1 MTIPTIKQI
10 YDGAISNFE
19 TEFGITTNPFGQAV
33 LVAFAGVMSGM
44 IYLVYLTAS
53 LNDKNIWFD
62 TCDNETL
69 IRYGT
74 TILGRYPFPA
84 TSAQYTITVTGTIG
98 AVIPASTVFRSDD
111 NSASPGK
118 LYQVT
123 GATTLAATSEN
134 IVVNALEGGT
144 GSILSI
150 SDTMTSTSP
159 IINVNSQA
167 IVVTENITPENAE
180 NLELYRAKIGDKVR
194 LSPGSWN
201 AKDYRLVGGTVTG
214 VAQVYAYGMSA
225 TEVDVWI
232 QGTTPVADPGP
243 SASPTVI
250 TAYETALN
258 LVRPLPAF
266 IVNVASCPIKNVD
279 VFVSRGTFPA
289 LTVAQQTL
297 VTTALRNFI
306 NSVRPFIAAADS
318 TLTRNDSIFT
328 FNLSAVISAAI
339 PGVGYSGVTFEV
351 DGTLVTTWQA
361 DNGEIP
367 FFNSVT
373 FTA

>member
-1 MTIPTIKQI
+1 MTIPTIKQL

-19 TEFGITTNPFGQAV
+19 TEFDVTTNPFGQAV
-33 LVAFAGVMSGM
+33 LVAVSGVMATL
-44 IYLVYLTAS
+44 IYLCYLTAS

-98 AVIPASTVFRSDD
+98 AVIPASTVYRSDD
-111 NSASPGK
+111 DSASPGK

-123 GATTLAATSEN
+123 GATTLSATSQN

-144 GSILSI
+144 ASILSI

-167 IVVTENITPENAE
+167 IVVTEDVTPENAE

-194 LSPGSWN
+194 LLPGSWN

-214 VAQVYAYGMSA
+214 VGQVYAYGAAA

-250 TAYETALN
+250 TAYENALD

-289 LTVAQQTL
+289 LTSTQQTL
-297 VTTALRNFI
+297 VETALRNFI
-306 NSVRPFIAAADS
+306 NSVHPFIAAADS
-318 TLTRNDSIFT
+318 TLTRNDQIYT
-328 FNLSAVISAAI
+328 YNLSAVISAAI
-339 PGVGYSGVTFEV
+339 PGVPYSAVTFEV
-351 DGTLVTTWQA
+351 DGTLVTSWIA

>member
-19 TEFGITTNPFGQAV
+19 TEFGVTTNPFGQAM
-33 LVAFAGVMSGM
+33 LVAFAGVMSGL

-111 NSASPGK
+111 DSASPGK

-144 GSILSI
+144 ASSLSV
-150 SDTMTSTSP
+150 SDTLTSVSP

-167 IVVTENITPENAE
+167 VVVTENVTPENAE
-180 NLELYRAKIGDKVR
+180 SFELYRAKIGDKVR

-214 VAQVYAYGMSA
+214 VGQVYAYGVAA

-232 QGTTPVADPGP
+232 QGTTPVASPGP

-250 TAYETALN
+250 TAYETALD

-266 IVNVASCPIKNVD
+266 TVNVASCPIKDVD
-279 VFVSRGTFPA
+279 VFISRGTFPA
-289 LTVAQQTL
+289 LTSAQETL

-306 NSVRPFIAAADS
+306 NSVHPFIAAADS
-318 TLTRNDSIFT
+318 TLTRNDTIYT
-328 FNLSAVISAAI
+328 YNLSAVISAAI
-339 PGVGYSGVTFEV
+339 PGIPYAAVTFEV
-351 DGTLVTTWQA
+351 DGTLVATWQA